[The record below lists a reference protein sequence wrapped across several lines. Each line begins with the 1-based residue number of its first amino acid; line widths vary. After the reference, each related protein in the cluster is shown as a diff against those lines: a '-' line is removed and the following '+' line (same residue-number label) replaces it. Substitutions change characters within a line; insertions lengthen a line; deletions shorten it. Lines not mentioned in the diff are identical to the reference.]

1 MRVAVISKD
10 QPGMVAPMLSAL
22 RGHEVCLV
30 QDRCDYG
37 LVPCSTVR
45 NDSGE
50 GFLAGRMRDLGAAHF
65 GYTGPLLFLDGDRV
79 PMGALPDYSA
89 FGYDAV
95 CLLCEQ
101 DERPWAGTGPIPWVD
116 FRNPHNYVYSCGIW
130 LSQRAIDVARAACGG
145 RIFHPAFDG
154 AWGEEDR
161 FLGDVLAAT
170 GLSIGYT
177 DEPRLS
183 GRVGGVPESLR
194 EEFANNFV
202 RRIALRRLLHNEYF
216 NKQRIQHG

>member
-10 QPGMVAPMLSAL
+10 QPGMVVPMLSAL

-79 PMGALPDYSA
+79 PMGELPDFAA

-95 CLLCEQ
+95 CLLCEC
-101 DERPWAGTGPIPWVD
+101 DERKWLGTGPIPWAD

-130 LSQRAIDVARAACGG
+130 LSQKAIDVARAACSG
-145 RIFHPAFDG
+145 RIFHHAFDG

-161 FLGDVLAAT
+161 FLGDVLAAA
-170 GLSIGYT
+170 GLFIGYT

-183 GRVGGVPESLR
+183 GRVGGVPNERR
-194 EEFANNFV
+194 EEFARNFV
-202 RRIALRRLLHNEYF
+202 KRINMRSLL
-216 NKQRIQHG
+216 K